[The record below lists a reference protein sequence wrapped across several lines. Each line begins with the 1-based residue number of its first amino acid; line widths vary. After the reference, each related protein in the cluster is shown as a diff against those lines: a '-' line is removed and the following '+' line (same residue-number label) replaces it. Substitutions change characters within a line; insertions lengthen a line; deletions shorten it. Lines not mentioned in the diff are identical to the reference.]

1 MFHSAKKKARLSD
14 DIDMTDIMSVLDQI
28 IDKELTFITHS
39 LAVSANIPRF
49 NSTAVKWKDFG
60 NPHSR

>member
-28 IDKELTFITHS
+28 IDKELTFITH
-39 LAVSANIPRF
+39 IP
-49 NSTAVKWKDFG
+49 VV
-60 NPHSR
+60 